1 MRHAL
6 LSVLA
11 AALVTGCSAT
21 PVTTLEVSW
30 VTPQPPKLAS
40 FKELLLITVASD
52 EFVQIAFQKQM
63 AEQLKAHGIN
73 AVASGRYFTRYTDSE
88 RARFMRS
95 IDESHADFVLLARV
109 TNKDEKIVE
118 DRGMIIGPTGM
129 PYSDATGIQ
138 GAYARYVYPSSFVA
152 AADGEVTTITAE
164 ASIFTAKGEKLIWSA
179 RTRSTNSRQ
188 LIGEDAAAQ
197 YIKVILEA
205 MKKDK
210 LL

>member
-88 RARFMRS
+88 KARFMRS
-95 IDESHADFVLLARV
+95 IDESHADFVLIARV
-109 TNKDEKIVE
+109 TNTEETTIE
-118 DRGMIIGPTGM
+118 GRGMVIGPTGM
-129 PYSDATGIQ
+129 PDADAASIQ
-138 GAYARYVYPSSFVA
+138 GAYARYFYPSSYVA
-152 AADGEVTTITAE
+152 AADGEVTTVTAE
-164 ASIFTAKGEKLIWSA
+164 ASIYAKGEKLIWSA
-179 RTRSTNSRQ
+179 RTRTTNARQ

-205 MKKDK
+205 MRKDK